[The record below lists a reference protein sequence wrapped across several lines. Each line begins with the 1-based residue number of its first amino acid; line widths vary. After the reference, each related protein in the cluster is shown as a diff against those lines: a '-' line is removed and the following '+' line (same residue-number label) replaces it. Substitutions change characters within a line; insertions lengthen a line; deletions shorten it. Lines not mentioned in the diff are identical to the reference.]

1 MLELIKT
8 MTVPETYLENP
19 FFDHLSDHE
28 KSVLNS
34 NASLMKFE
42 QEEMFIKNESL
53 LLSVFYI
60 YKGEVKLKDSE
71 GHLVDIY
78 GEKDFIGLRYLF
90 TEEPVFFSAYGVKGT
105 EIIQFEKNVYR
116 KFVAT
121 NSKFLVEVYNKSNEN
136 MNSLVKNL
144 LSYKRNKVNGALAN
158 FLLCYS
164 EKGCLIYLKQ
174 KEISDMLGY
183 SRENINKCLNNFTA
197 EGYIEYTD
205 ENIKIKN
212 IEALQS
218 IKKFG

>member
-164 EKGCLIYLKQ
+164 EKGCLIFLKQ

>member
-1 MLELIKT
+1 

-164 EKGCLIYLKQ
+164 EKGCLIFLKQ